1 MAEVAAALR
10 GAQFDAPVGAF
21 QADQMEVLVRAD
33 ATVVS
38 PQAIEALILRNPVRV
53 GDVAEVYF
61 APATPESLARV
72 EGRLAIT
79 LALIRQAGANT
90 VQISE
95 DVHAALER
103 LQRVR
108 PDLRYSV
115 SGDEAIFVKG
125 AIEEALTALALSFCI
140 VVGVIWLFTG
150 RLAATLAP
158 AAAIPVSL
166 IGALAAIWAMGFSLN
181 LVTLLALVL
190 AAGLV
195 VDDAI
200 VVMENIQRRRAEG
213 LGPSAAA
220 AVGARQVFFAV
231 IATTLTL
238 IAVFIPISFLPSAA
252 GRLFAE
258 FGFVLAAAVALS
270 SFVALSLVPMIA
282 ARLPNL
288 GEGGGAGSSGPAS
301 RTLGGVYAASLRP
314 VLRAPLVTLT
324 LAGLLAAAAASV
336 YGDLGEELIPTE
348 DRGAVSV
355 RLQGPDGVGI
365 AHTDVQV
372 EAVERMFEPWVDAG
386 VIETMASISG
396 RYDPNRGSVD
406 ARLTP
411 WGQREVSQAE
421 IEADL
426 RPQLQE
432 MVGAAA
438 RVRRGNSLGLRRGS
452 GGGLSI
458 ALTGPSYPRIAEAA
472 FDFADQLSEV
482 PGLSGVRVQYQSTQ
496 PQLSIRIDR
505 ARAADLGVPLS
516 ALADTLRA
524 LVDEDELMELTIE
537 DEAVPVIL
545 QSAAGAARDPMD
557 LANLY
562 VRADSGALVQL
573 SQLASFTE
581 QGVAAE
587 LDRHSRRRAV
597 EIDAS
602 VAPELSLRDAT
613 ARVEALAREV
623 LPEEVGLL
631 FLGESA
637 RLEETSSAL
646 TLTYIIA
653 VIVVFLVLI
662 AQFESLTS
670 ALVVMLTVPFGV
682 CAAIFALWLTGTTI
696 NIYSQIGVLMLIGIM
711 AKNGVLLV
719 EFADQIRDRGATA
732 LAAAYEAA
740 RARLRP
746 IAMTLASTV
755 LAGLP
760 LILSDGPGAEARE
773 AIGWVV
779 VGGLGLAAGFTLL
792 LTPAAYALLAPLAK
806 PRAAA
811 GDALANELQAARM
824 VRPGT
829 APNNAQEPPKL
840 AAE

>member
-1 MAEVAAALR
+1 M
-10 GAQFDAPVGAF
+10 
-21 QADQMEVLVRAD
+21 
-33 ATVVS
+33 
-38 PQAIEALILRNPVRV
+38 
-53 GDVAEVYF
+53 
-61 APATPESLARV
+61 
-72 EGRLAIT
+72 
-79 LALIRQAGANT
+79 
-90 VQISE
+90 QISE
-95 DVHAALER
+95 DVRAALER
-103 LQRVR
+103 LQRLR
-108 PDLRYSV
+108 PDLRFSV
-115 SGDEAIFVKG
+115 TSDEAIYVKG

-140 VVGVIWLFTG
+140 VIGVIWAFTG
-150 RLAATLAP
+150 RIAATLAP

-200 VVMENIQRRRAEG
+200 VVMENIQRRRSEG
-213 LGPSAAA
+213 MGPRAAA
-220 AVGARQVFFAV
+220 AIGAKQVFFAV

-252 GRLFAE
+252 GRLFTE

-270 SFVALSLVPMIA
+270 SFVALSLVPAIA

-288 GEGGGAGSSGPAS
+288 GGAQSGGPAG
-301 RTLGGVYAASLRP
+301 RGLTTAYAAGLRP
-314 VLRAPLVTLT
+314 ALRAPLVTLT
-324 LAGLLAAAAASV
+324 LAGLLAAGAASV
-336 YGDLGEELIPTE
+336 YGDLGEELIPSE
-348 DRGAVSV
+348 DRGVVTV

-365 AHTDVQV
+365 DHTDVQV
-372 EAVERMFEPWVDAG
+372 EMVERMFDPWIEAG
-386 VIETMASISG
+386 VVETLASITG

-411 WGQREVSQAE
+411 WGEREVTQAE

-426 RPQLQE
+426 RPQLRE
-432 MVGAAA
+432 MPGAAA
-438 RVRRGNSLGLRRGS
+438 RVRGGNSLGLRRGS

-472 FDFADQLSEV
+472 FDFADRLREV
-482 PGLSGVRVQYQSTQ
+482 PGLSGIRVQYQSTQ

-505 ARAADLGVPLS
+505 ARAADLGVPLP

-524 LVDEDELMELTIE
+524 LVDEDELIDLTIE

-613 ARVEALAREV
+613 LLVEAMARDH
-623 LPEEVGLL
+623 LPEEIGLL

-646 TLTYIIA
+646 TATYIIA
-653 VIVVFLVLI
+653 VLVVFLVLI

-719 EFADQIRDRGATA
+719 EFADQLRDRGATA
-732 LAAAYEAA
+732 LTAAYEAA

-792 LTPAAYALLAPLAK
+792 LTPAAYALLAPLAR
-806 PRAAA
+806 PRAAE
-811 GDALANELQAARM
+811 GDALSAELAA
-824 VRPGT
+824 
-829 APNNAQEPPKL
+829 APLAPPPAASENPPRL